1 MYPAKYCNETTIKSD
16 KTFPVYKYRSSNAL
30 NNLWSL
36 GVYKE
41 KSGTEVGVLNGSEA
55 G

>member
-1 MYPAKYCNETTIKSD
+1 MLQTTAD
-16 KTFPVYKYRSSNAL
+16 LF
-30 NNLWSL
+30 

-55 G
+55 W